1 MKFSGK
7 FKGCVKETIVN
18 DKGVYETEYK
28 AVLTIKNVNCSHKT
42 AYLITVVDSDG
53 EFNNLA
59 YAEELEKTVLRSITE
74 NGNGITSTYFDGKY
88 LIHEV
93 SSVVPDT
100 KNKSWKVKYYKLKQ
114 C

>member
-7 FKGCVKETIVN
+7 FKGCVKETTVN
-18 DKGVYETEYK
+18 SKGVSEIEYK
-28 AVLTIKNVNCSHKT
+28 AVMKIKSVNCSNKI
-42 AYLITVVDSDG
+42 AYLISIIDSEG

-59 YAEELEKTVLRSITE
+59 YLEDGEKPILRSIAET
-74 NGNGITSTYFDGKY
+74 GNGITSTYFDGKY

-93 SSVVPDT
+93 SSVKPDC
-100 KNKSWKVKYYKLKQ
+100 KNKTWQVKYYKMVK